1 MAAMPRELDRAFRE
15 IAQLMED
22 KAKAASPERL
32 QPAISHSTR
41 DGVAQLLL
49 RRNPPD
55 AIARFF
61 GAKRRTGW
69 YAKGRYRHSPARQF
83 DPWVGN
89 QWDPGETGG
98 RPYYIGDAV
107 NDVVPEA
114 IDILDRVVLGAL
126 LDRP

>member
-1 MAAMPRELDRAFRE
+1 MADMPNELDQAFRR

-22 KAKAASPERL
+22 KAKAAAPERL
-32 QPAISHSTR
+32 SPAISHSTR
-41 DGVAQLLL
+41 RGVAQLLL

-69 YAKGRYRHSPARQF
+69 YAASRFRGSMARQF

-98 RPYYIGDAV
+98 RPYWIGDAV
-107 NDVVPEA
+107 NDTVPEA
-114 IDILDRVVLGAL
+114 IEILDEIVLGAL
-126 LDRP
+126 TRR